1 MVGVHG
7 QDVGGDGDPEV
18 GGERDGGGAEKVEV
32 LGHVGVA
39 HLGREFVI
47 DEITPT
53 EAGLEAGVEFTL
65 YLEAGKVK
73 AEVDF
78 ETVVDAPVVFDV
90 GHHFVSAHGAL
101 PNDGVEFVGVVEF
114 FQTGGFGGKVVEG
127 VAGAEFDGVVGGWG
141 VVEVGTGHNVLNAG
155 FETEGKGLRPV
166 VDAVYL
172 FCGDSEVAAVAG
184 VGAGDVHEE
193 FWREF
198 VVPAQTSHD
207 VAPAIFE
214 PHIFFVHVSVGH
226 FETCVEG
233 VVAHV
238 VGGVE
243 TAAVVEAV
251 GDFGVEVVEIV
262 SAVEFS
268 VFAFFTHYQC
278 ENGLQENVA
287 VGAPGRDGEGGP
299 LFDYWAFD
307 VGFGRDEP
315 YADTA
320 VVFFVVAVV
329 GGDVEDGRKAAAETC
344 GEAALVKLYVLH
356 GIGVE
361 GREEAAE
368 VVDVVHGYAVEEEE
382 VLVGSTAT
390 DIHACSAFTAVLDA
404 GEELDGLDD
413 IGFTE

>member
-32 LGHVGVA
+32 LGHVGIA

-65 YLEAGKVK
+65 YFEAGKVE

-127 VAGAEFDGVVGGWG
+127 IAGAEFDGVVGGWG
-141 VVEVGTGHNVLNAG
+141 VVEVGTGHDVLNAG

-193 FWREF
+193 FWCEF

-207 VAPAIFE
+207 VAPAVFE

-226 FETCVEG
+226 FETGVEG
-233 VVAHV
+233 IVAHV
-238 VGGVE
+238 VGGV
-243 TAAVVEAV
+243 
-251 GDFGVEVVEIV
+251 
-262 SAVEFS
+262 
-268 VFAFFTHYQC
+268 
-278 ENGLQENVA
+278 
-287 VGAPGRDGEGGP
+287 
-299 LFDYWAFD
+299 
-307 VGFGRDEP
+307 
-315 YADTA
+315 
-320 VVFFVVAVV
+320 
-329 GGDVEDGRKAAAETC
+329 
-344 GEAALVKLYVLH
+344 
-356 GIGVE
+356 
-361 GREEAAE
+361 
-368 VVDVVHGYAVEEEE
+368 
-382 VLVGSTAT
+382 
-390 DIHACSAFTAVLDA
+390 
-404 GEELDGLDD
+404 
-413 IGFTE
+413 